1 MYMFASTYSYTS
13 KFQATILY
21 TSNGA
26 SLQKLDSSPFL
37 VNHIVTVPY
46 YVRQAETMKQKGIIS
61 IHSLEPQL
69 CYLSDFIA
77 TVLLQAPFPSHHCY
91 TSKYTIPYIVRQA
104 GREHEIK
111 RKGIISNHSLEVLI
125 Y

>member
-1 MYMFASTYSYTS
+1 MSTIIILVILLATLLMYMFASTYTYIS
-13 KFQATILY
+13 KFQATILLHI
-21 TSNGA
+21 

-61 IHSLEPQL
+61 IYSFKPQL

-77 TVLLQAPFPSHHCY
+77 SVVTGTISKPQYCY
-91 TSKYTIPYIVRQA
+91 TSKYTIPYVRQA
-104 GREHEIK
+104 ETMK
-111 RKGIISNHSLEVLI
+111 
-125 Y
+125 